1 MTGILR
7 KSCIAAILCALFL
20 CTLRADEPQKKQE
33 ADAKEEEQQDELVVS
48 ADRMEMQLDGRTVE
62 LTGNVRVEDSNMS
75 LTALK
80 MMVYLTEA
88 EKDSGKDGEKKK
100 EAANDEQKKESVN
113 DEQKKETANGKQ
125 KKDEKNDEDAS
136 HSNMKLQRIEADG
149 EVVLRKLDGTE
160 SAMGDHAV
168 YDVKDDTILMT
179 GNCSI
184 IQGKNTMMGD
194 KVVYDRKKAKINIQ
208 KPRLTIQIDKK
219 GGKNN
224 GALGNFFTD
233 KDEKDDKKD
242 KDVKDVKQETDVKD
256 EKGVKEEKKDVKD
269 EKVIKED
276 NAPKD
281 TKATKEDKTDKEKPK
296 EDKTVETKPKED
308 KAVETKPKED
318 KAVETKPKEDKKAKK
333 SFWTWD

>member
-1 MTGILR
+1 MTWILR
-7 KSCIAAILCALFL
+7 KSCIATILCALFV
-20 CTLRADEPQKKQE
+20 CTLWADEPSKKQE
-33 ADAKEEEQQDELVVS
+33 ADDAEEEQQDELVVS

-80 MMVYLTEA
+80 MMVYLTESEKDNEKEA
-88 EKDSGKDGEKKK
+88 EKKEEKKG
-100 EAANDEQKKESVN
+100 D
-113 DEQKKETANGKQ
+113 
-125 KKDEKNDEDAS
+125 DAS
-136 HSNMKLQRIEADG
+136 HSNMKLQRIKADG

-184 IQGKNTMMGD
+184 IQGKNTMLGD

-208 KPRLTIQIDKK
+208 KPRLTIQLDKK
-219 GGKNN
+219 GGKTG
-224 GALGNFFTD
+224 GALGNIFSE

-242 KDVKDVKQETDVKD
+242 KDVKDVKENDVKE
-256 EKGVKEEKKDVKD
+256 EKVVKEEKKENDVKE
-269 EKVIKED
+269 EKVIKDD

-281 TKATKEDKTDKEKPK
+281 KQEPNEDKTDKEKPK
-296 EDKTVETKPKED
+296 EDKAVEDKPKED
-308 KAVETKPKED
+308 NAVED
-318 KAVETKPKEDKKAKK
+318 KPKEDKKAKRG
-333 SFWTWD
+333 FWTW

>member
-1 MTGILR
+1 MNWILR
-7 KSCIAAILCALFL
+7 KSCIVTILCALFL
-20 CTLRADEPQKKQE
+20 CTLRADEPPKKE
-33 ADAKEEEQQDELVVS
+33 ADNAEEEQQDELVVS

-80 MMVYLTEA
+80 MMVYLTES
-88 EKDSGKDGEKKK
+88 EKDNEKGGEKKK
-100 EAANDEQKKESVN
+100 EANNGEQKKDTDN
-113 DEQKKETANGKQ
+113 GEQKKDQ
-125 KKDEKNDEDAS
+125 KKDEDAS

-219 GGKNN
+219 GGKNG
-224 GALGNFFTD
+224 GALGNIFSD

-242 KDVKDVKQETDVKD
+242 KDVKDVKETGVKETGVKD
-256 EKGVKEEKKDVKD
+256 EKVVKEEKKENDVNEEKVVKD
-269 EKVIKED
+269 N
-276 NAPKD
+276 NAPTDKQ
-281 TKATKEDKTDKEKPK
+281 APKEDKTDKEKPK
-296 EDKTVETKPKED
+296 EDKAVEEKPKED
-308 KAVETKPKED
+308 KAVEE
-318 KAVETKPKEDKKAKK
+318 KPKEDKKAKK
-333 SFWTWD
+333 SFWRWD

>member
-1 MTGILR
+1 MTWILR
-7 KSCIAAILCALFL
+7 KSCIASILCALFL
-20 CTLRADEPQKKQE
+20 CSSWADEAPKKQE
-33 ADAKEEEQQDELVVS
+33 ADDAEEEQQDELVVS

-80 MMVYLTEA
+80 MMVYLTES
-88 EKDSGKDGEKKK
+88 EKDNEKDGEKK
-100 EAANDEQKKESVN
+100 E
-113 DEQKKETANGKQ
+113 
-125 KKDEKNDEDAS
+125 EKNGDDVS

-233 KDEKDDKKD
+233 KDDKDDKKD

-256 EKGVKEEKKDVKD
+256 EKGVKEEKKEADVKD
-269 EKVIKED
+269 DKVMKED

-281 TKATKEDKTDKEKPK
+281 TKATKDNKTDKEKPK
-296 EDKTVETKPKED
+296 EDKAVENKPKED
-308 KAVETKPKED
+308 KAVEDKPKED
-318 KAVETKPKEDKKAKK
+318 KAAETKPKEDKKAKK

>member
-1 MTGILR
+1 MTCILR
-7 KSCIAAILCALFL
+7 KSCIATILCALFV
-20 CTLRADEPQKKQE
+20 CTLWADEPSKKQE
-33 ADAKEEEQQDELVVS
+33 ADDAEEEQQDELVVS

-80 MMVYLTEA
+80 MMVYLTES
-88 EKDSGKDGEKKK
+88 EKDNEKEGEKK
-100 EAANDEQKKESVN
+100 EEKKG
-113 DEQKKETANGKQ
+113 D
-125 KKDEKNDEDAS
+125 DAS

-184 IQGKNTMMGD
+184 IQGKNTMLGD

-208 KPRLTIQIDKK
+208 KPRLTIQLDKK
-219 GGKNN
+219 GGKSG
-224 GALGNFFTD
+224 GALGNIFSE

-242 KDVKDVKQETDVKD
+242 KDVKENDVKD
-256 EKGVKEEKKDVKD
+256 EKVVKEEKKENDVKD
-269 EKVIKED
+269 EKVIKDD

-281 TKATKEDKTDKEKPK
+281 KQEPKEDKTDKEKPK
-296 EDKTVETKPKED
+296 EDKAVEDKPKED
-308 KAVETKPKED
+308 NAVED
-318 KAVETKPKEDKKAKK
+318 KPKEDKKAKRG
-333 SFWTWD
+333 FWTW

>member
-1 MTGILR
+1 MTWILR
-7 KSCIAAILCALFL
+7 KSIIATLLCALFF
-20 CTLRADEPQKKQE
+20 CSSWADEPPKKQE
-33 ADAKEEEQQDELVVS
+33 ADDAEEEQDELVVS

-88 EKDSGKDGEKKK
+88 EKDAEKEGEKKK
-100 EAANDEQKKESVN
+100 EKQDENE
-113 DEQKKETANGKQ
+113 AP
-125 KKDEKNDEDAS
+125 

-184 IQGKNTMMGD
+184 IQGKNTMNGD

-208 KPRLTIQIDKK
+208 KPRLTIQLEKR
-219 GGKNN
+219 GGKNG
-224 GALGNFFTD
+224 GALGNIFSE
-233 KDEKDDKKD
+233 KDEKDEKKSDDNPKDDKAV
-242 KDVKDVKQETDVKD
+242 DVKPKADKAVEDKPKDDKAVDVKQ
-256 EKGVKEEKKDVKD
+256 
-269 EKVIKED
+269 
-276 NAPKD
+276 
-281 TKATKEDKTDKEKPK
+281 KEDKSAEVKPKDDKAVESKPK
-296 EDKTVETKPKED
+296 EDKNANGKPN
-308 KAVETKPKED
+308 
-318 KAVETKPKEDKKAKK
+318 EDKKEKRG
-333 SFWTWD
+333 FWTW